1 MAWRSICGKK
11 GRSALTIL
19 SIFIGIAAVMT
30 IVSTMEG
37 MKAKTME
44 QFAAMGAN
52 RIEVS
57 VYAYMYDEGGNPIS
71 KDYFTGLY
79 RFCSGLKESI
89 IGITPKGSSNA
100 TVVYGTKNSSTME
113 WKYDQQY
120 NVVSGPPQ
128 IYYGSDQYSACNNL
142 AIAKGRDLA
151 WLDCEK
157 YNQICVLG
165 AQAARVFFGS
175 ANPVGQIMKVNGNNF
190 EVVGVYGARVEPDT
204 PSAYQTDNFMILP
217 YTATRLLGDT
227 APTEFLVKAKDDASM
242 KTAITEIGGYLSGV
256 VDQSMGGYQV
266 QKEGYWQDYQNQQ
279 LTMISLVL
287 GGMFGVALL
296 LARGIVHLLK
306 GSLRGHHP
314 KELLDLYLQQ
324 DDLLNSI
331 EDGLVA
337 TDLRGQVVFAND
349 QARTLLQ
356 CGSTPLEGQPLTRFF
371 PETGCIQVARSGQA
385 VHNRSCV
392 IQERQILASEV
403 PILGEN
409 GSQGVLNVF
418 HDKTEMRKLS
428 DELSGAR
435 YMLDTLRFFN
445 HEFMNK
451 LHIILGYL
459 QTGESQKAVQFIM
472 NTSLVTSQS
481 IRETADCI
489 RVSHLCALIIGK
501 MMHAAELGI
510 LLTVTHDSFCREED
524 LLLSPEDYATIL
536 GNLLE
541 NAIDELSRSHS
552 EVREIKLSMYCRP
565 DCNLVVCEDTGGGI
579 APDILP
585 HIWDKGFSSKGEGRG
600 FGLYLISRLVDEHG
614 GCIELETE
622 PGVGTC
628 FTLTFTREE

>member
-57 VYAYMYDEGGNPIS
+57 VYAYTYDEDGNPIS

-242 KTAITEIGGYLSGV
+242 KTAITEFGVYLSGV

-266 QKEGYWQDYQNQQ
+266 Q
-279 LTMISLVL
+279 
-287 GGMFGVALL
+287 
-296 LARGIVHLLK
+296 
-306 GSLRGHHP
+306 
-314 KELLDLYLQQ
+314 
-324 DDLLNSI
+324 
-331 EDGLVA
+331 
-337 TDLRGQVVFAND
+337 
-349 QARTLLQ
+349 
-356 CGSTPLEGQPLTRFF
+356 
-371 PETGCIQVARSGQA
+371 
-385 VHNRSCV
+385 
-392 IQERQILASEV
+392 
-403 PILGEN
+403 
-409 GSQGVLNVF
+409 
-418 HDKTEMRKLS
+418 
-428 DELSGAR
+428 
-435 YMLDTLRFFN
+435 
-445 HEFMNK
+445 
-451 LHIILGYL
+451 
-459 QTGESQKAVQFIM
+459 
-472 NTSLVTSQS
+472 
-481 IRETADCI
+481 
-489 RVSHLCALIIGK
+489 
-501 MMHAAELGI
+501 
-510 LLTVTHDSFCREED
+510 
-524 LLLSPEDYATIL
+524 
-536 GNLLE
+536 
-541 NAIDELSRSHS
+541 
-552 EVREIKLSMYCRP
+552 
-565 DCNLVVCEDTGGGI
+565 
-579 APDILP
+579 
-585 HIWDKGFSSKGEGRG
+585 
-600 FGLYLISRLVDEHG
+600 
-614 GCIELETE
+614 
-622 PGVGTC
+622 
-628 FTLTFTREE
+628 